1 MSKMQIN
8 QYIYINTENPFFE
21 KLHLLK
27 SHLLNQKT
35 KDLVEKNKS
44 REMTGILM
52 SLLPIRSQ
60 KTKSTP
66 DKVTGN
72 KKYTVNCLGICLILI
87 YNNLV
92 TIIILKILNY
102 SFSVR

>member
-35 KDLVEKNKS
+35 KDLVEKTNPVICYQKLVINIS
-44 REMTGILM
+44 FHRE
-52 SLLPIRSQ
+52 
-60 KTKSTP
+60 
-66 DKVTGN
+66 KV
-72 KKYTVNCLGICLILI
+72 VF
-87 YNNLV
+87 YNFLCQRC
-92 TIIILKILNY
+92 K
-102 SFSVR
+102 